1 LGVPGELDHPRVQ
14 NAVRLTIKACSRHG
28 KIVAVGGA
36 YQPDWL
42 RLYAG
47 MGVRMLLVGN
57 DLSLLVGALRERA
70 SFAGRLD
77 TDGKA

>member
-1 LGVPGELDHPRVQ
+1 V
-14 NAVRLTIKACSRHG
+14 
-28 KIVAVGGA
+28 VGGA

-70 SFAGRLD
+70 AFAGRLD

>member
-1 LGVPGELDHPRVQ
+1 
-14 NAVRLTIKACSRHG
+14 
-28 KIVAVGGA
+28 
-36 YQPDWL
+36 
-42 RLYAG
+42 
-47 MGVRMLLVGN
+47 MLLVGN

>member
-1 LGVPGELDHPRVQ
+1 M
-14 NAVRLTIKACSRHG
+14 ARLQRSAAPIA
-28 KIVAVGGA
+28 
-36 YQPDWL
+36 PDWL

-70 SFAGRLD
+70 SLADNLL
-77 TDGKA
+77 TDSKD

>member
-1 LGVPGELDHPRVQ
+1 
-14 NAVRLTIKACSRHG
+14 
-28 KIVAVGGA
+28 
-36 YQPDWL
+36 L

-70 SFAGRLD
+70 SFAGSLD